1 MFSFSRRTLSCA
13 LRRLKSVQE
22 KSGYGRQRCRSLAN
36 LSYYHQPGTEP
47 LLSWTLGE
55 VVDRT
60 ADAKGDNI
68 AVVSCHQNI
77 SKTFTEYRND
87 INQFAAGLVSLQ
99 LPVGSKIGIVAPNL
113 YEWAV
118 TQFASA
124 KAGLVLVNVNTAYQ
138 VSELE
143 FCLNHVKCAALI
155 VAEKFARQDFYQ
167 MLLQIMPEL
176 KRSAMGQLKSAR
188 LPLLKHVILISETSK
203 PGTVT
208 YDDLMQ
214 SATAEHHAAMHA
226 ISSKLQF
233 DEVINIQFTSGTTGR
248 PKAAQ
253 LSHFNIVN
261 NADLIGRVLGLREQ
275 VLRLSLSVLGLL
287 LVAGDAEIYKATLF
301 KQINICSHRSVKW
314 CLALEFRKFSEVFLL
329 LRPLIL
335 FGQFYERQMP
345 DDGNLP
351 STSVRRFATDHN
363 QIIKGVGRKKPAMEA
378 KIHLVPFA
386 NHGTKHF
393 VHLNYPAF
401 VNGSI
406 VTVRLLFSS
415 RVSVLFLFSRTSPLT
430 KHGTVSLFRIIS
442 LDWIAAGRI
451 RREVIMPKFQPDPIP
466 NSKLVSD
473 FLKISMGA
481 HFRPFSV
488 SGAVEPHAFEN
499 SVAGFTYGVLNF
511 SQVVGVPDKRLGE
524 ESCAWIKLK
533 PGKTLNE
540 EDVKSFC
547 KGKLSHFKIPK
558 YVLFV
563 EAFPKTVS
571 GKIQKHKMRDESK
584 KILNL

>member
-1 MFSFSRRTLSCA
+1 
-13 LRRLKSVQE
+13 
-22 KSGYGRQRCRSLAN
+22 RSLAN

-118 TQFASA
+118 TQFAAA

-143 FCLNHVKCAALI
+143 FCLNHTECAALI

-167 MLLQIMPEL
+167 MLLQIEPEL
-176 KRSAMGQLKSAR
+176 ERSALGQLKSAR
-188 LPLLKHVILISETSK
+188 LPLLKHVILIGETSK

-208 YDDLMQ
+208 YDDLME

-233 DEVINIQFTSGTTGR
+233 DEAINIQFTSGTTGR

-261 NADLIGRVLGLREQ
+261 NADLIGRTLGLREQ
-275 VLRLSLSVLGLL
+275 
-287 LVAGDAEIYKATLF
+287 DELF
-301 KQINICSHRSVKW
+301 
-314 CLALEFRKFSEVFLL
+314 CLNV
-329 LRPLIL
+329 PLIHCYGCVGASL
-335 FGQFYERQMP
+335 AAVRFGSTTVMPAPSFNAKASLEAITKHRCTLLYGTPTMYIDMINQLGQGEYDVSSVRKGTMAGAPCPPEVVKSARTKLNARQFYI
-345 DDGNLP
+345 
-351 STSVRRFATDHN
+351 FY
-363 QIIKGVGRKKPAMEA
+363 
-378 KIHLVPFA
+378 
-386 NHGTKHF
+386 GT
-393 VHLNYPAF
+393 
-401 VNGSI
+401 
-406 VTVRLLFSS
+406 TE
-415 RVSVLFLFSRTSPLT
+415 TSPLISST
-430 KHGTVSLFRIIS
+430 CPDEPTEEWIETVGRPFEHTEVKIVDAEDRIVPANQRGELCARGYLVFMGYFKEEGKTREVVRHNWYHTGDEARMSEDGRLTIS
-442 LDWIAAGRI
+442 GRI
-451 RREVIMPKFQPDPIP
+451 KDMIIRGGENVYPVEIE
-466 NSKLVSD
+466 D
-473 FLKISMGA
+473 FLYT
-481 HFRPFSV
+481 HPD
-488 SGAVEPHAFEN
+488 
-499 SVAGFTYGVLNF
+499 VLEV
-511 SQVVGVPDKRLGE
+511 QVVGVPDKRLGE

-533 PGKTLNE
+533 PGRTLSE